1 MTRTPTSWLLV
12 ISEREALAWVLRE
25 QRMAFTAQRR
35 NDARRLAQ
43 GHRLFVYATRGCFH
57 NPTRDRGR
65 IIGEAT
71 VVSAITDLSSPLEL
85 SGRTFTVGCGLR
97 IPKPKIAQLSDGVE
111 LAPLVPQLRTFPDP
125 ASWSAR
131 IRQPLLLLADEDAPV
146 IAERLARLVRPR
158 DVVLAEYVAAAS
170 RTVAA
175 VIGDRDVRAPSATA
189 ARSRAR

>member
-1 MTRTPTSWLLV
+1 
-12 ISEREALAWVLRE
+12 
-25 QRMAFTAQRR
+25 MAFTAQRR